1 MASQEG
7 EGKGARRR
15 GIARHSRA
23 RRAVVCRLLRVTPR
37 GGPPSS
43 PPPRAAVC
51 AGYTGAWACRWGHAG
66 GGAAVETPP
75 HPRPPLVAVTWTA
88 SAQFPPPPP
97 PTRRVVPVGVHR
109 QGDTAGRGPP
119 TGGHRGA
126 VVLVAAA
133 SGRERGGG
141 GGTVTSGQDDGRRN
155 GGRAAVPPRT
165 SPVCLPVRRGRAAAW
180 PGGLGDCLAGGRGT
194 ADPGPAWSSKWP
206 PWPPHRAGRVD
217 RQRARGHPADTGDEA
232 VGACTD
238 RRAACLGRYR
248 EYVGRPA
255 GGSASV
261 GDGPPREPTCVPTA
275 SWPTHPHRA
284 PSTFLIWMWCVRRR
298 ERGGRRWVGV
308 LWMST
313 QTPAV
318 LVAG

>member
-15 GIARHSRA
+15 GIARHSRT

-180 PGGLGDCLAGGRGT
+180 PGGLGDCLAGGGAGQPTRDRPGRQSGPLGRHTALGGWIVSARVGT
-194 ADPGPAWSSKWP
+194 QRTLATRRS
-206 PWPPHRAGRVD
+206 GRVPTD
-217 RQRARGHPADTGDEA
+217 ALRAWGGTG
-232 VGACTD
+232 
-238 RRAACLGRYR
+238 
-248 EYVGRPA
+248 
-255 GGSASV
+255 
-261 GDGPPREPTCVPTA
+261 
-275 SWPTHPHRA
+275 
-284 PSTFLIWMWCVRRR
+284 ST
-298 ERGGRRWVGV
+298 
-308 LWMST
+308 
-313 QTPAV
+313 
-318 LVAG
+318 